1 MGPPGLAQSEQ
12 YRGRYRLRLKPPSRR
27 AGFFFSNM
35 TPPLPQLPRK
45 GPCPMS
51 TFAPTVPPHLPPS
64 PYLRLQAQI
73 ESAPAPCHP
82 MLFALA
88 CTDEKLTLDRPRIT
102 LTRGTSVVVL
112 ARVVH
117 SASYR

>member
-1 MGPPGLAQSEQ
+1 MRIGIDLGGTKIEGIAIDEN
-12 YRGRYRLRLKPPSRR
+12 GVECERLRVP
-27 AGFFFSNM
+27 
-35 TPPLPQLPRK
+35 TPK
-45 GPCPMS
+45 GDYG
-51 TFAPTVPPHLPPS
+51 AVVNAVAKLVLDIERDRGQKGTVGVG
-64 PYLRLQAQI
+64 I
-73 ESAPAPCHP
+73 APAPCHP